1 VPHNSLVTDELDS
14 GHPPEADP
22 ESDPQAEVWVA
33 PAPASGPEVEPT
45 VLVFDDIGSLAD
57 SLLVPEADPPVGGDE
72 ASPGRGGPR
81 TGTPASAAV
90 PGEGGPRLGEAEP
103 VLIPSI
109 ETDAPDDDVITDEVR
124 TRYGLLLDRA
134 AERGLLEPTD
144 YEVRLR
150 ALAEATTTQQMVEI
164 VAELPAFTP
173 PPNLGSPARAL
184 RAGRSVSGPRP
195 GRAAPERRRMALW
208 ALLALLVIVAM
219 ASLVI
224 LALSVDR
231 LSKNRGSMGP
241 SVPVATR
248 PFSALRL

>member
-1 VPHNSLVTDELDS
+1 VAHNSLVTDELDT

-22 ESDPQAEVWVA
+22 ESNPSAEESVA
-33 PAPASGPEVEPT
+33 PSRPPGPEVGPT

-57 SLLVPEADPPVGGDE
+57 SLLSPEADPPVGGDE
-72 ASPGRGGPR
+72 RLPGRGGPAP
-81 TGTPASAAV
+81 GSPV
-90 PGEGGPRLGEAEP
+90 PGARPGDRALRPGEAEP

-109 ETDAPDDDVITDEVR
+109 ETGAPEDEVITDEMR
-124 TRYGLLLDRA
+124 TRYGLLLYRA

-150 ALAEATTTQQMVEI
+150 ALADATTTEQMVEI

-173 PPNLGSPARAL
+173 PPPRGSPARAQ
-184 RAGRSVSGPRP
+184 RAGRASVGPRP

-208 ALLALLVIVAM
+208 ALLALLVVVAM

-224 LALSVDR
+224 LALSVER
-231 LSKNRGSMGP
+231 LSKNRGSIGP
-241 SVPVATR
+241 PPPVATR
-248 PFSALRL
+248 PVSALRL

>member
-1 VPHNSLVTDELDS
+1 VPHNSPVADDLDT

-22 ESDPQAEVWVA
+22 DPEVWV
-33 PAPASGPEVEPT
+33 PSAPASGPPVEPT
-45 VLVFDDIGSLAD
+45 VLVFRDIGSLAD
-57 SLLVPEADPPVGGDE
+57 SLLVPEADPL
-72 ASPGRGGPR
+72 GRPSSGPGGPG
-81 TGTPASAAV
+81 TGTPASTAA
-90 PGEGGPRLGEAEP
+90 GDGGARLGEAEP

-109 ETDAPDDDVITDEVR
+109 ETDAPEDEVITDEVR

-134 AERGLLEPTD
+134 AERGLLEPPD

-150 ALAEATTTQQMVEI
+150 ALAEATTTEQMVDI

-173 PPNLGSPARAL
+173 PPNRASQARSR

-195 GRAAPERRRMALW
+195 GRAEPERRRMALL
-208 ALLALLVIVAM
+208 ALLVLLVIVAM

-224 LALSVDR
+224 LALSVER
-231 LSKNRGSMGP
+231 LSRHHGSIGP
-241 SVPVATR
+241 PVPVATR